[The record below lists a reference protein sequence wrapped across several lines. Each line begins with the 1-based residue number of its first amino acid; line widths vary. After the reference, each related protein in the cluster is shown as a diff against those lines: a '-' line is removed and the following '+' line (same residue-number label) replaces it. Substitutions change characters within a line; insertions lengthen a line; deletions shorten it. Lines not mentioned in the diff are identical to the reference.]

1 MEGKNKMGK
10 KNNINYLPLFAS
22 SPYYSKKEFQFPITA
37 VNKTVTDTSVLKN
50 NSGIT
55 LLYIRDGRGTI
66 IVNTRKYPVHKGLL
80 MVLGA
85 YHYYQ
90 VQPGEVPLELTKCRL
105 SYDTFLYMAA
115 NPYYRFSEVRLNVDP
130 ITCLLEGRMLIRTEQ
145 VIDELVA
152 ATAKHK
158 HQGGETEFF
167 LCMKLMGIMQ
177 KTYNNDIWK
186 K

>member
-1 MEGKNKMGK
+1 MEGEIKMGK

-37 VNKTVTDTSVLKN
+37 VNKTVANTSVLKN

-55 LLYIRDGRGTI
+55 LLYVRGGQGKI
-66 IVNTRKYPVHKGLL
+66 IINTREYPVQRGLL
-80 MVLGA
+80 MVLGT

-90 VQPGEVPLELTKCRL
+90 VQPDEIPLEITKCRL

-115 NPYYRFSEVRLNVDP
+115 NPYYRLYELRLNVDP
-130 ITCLLEGRMLIRTEQ
+130 ISCLLDGRMLIRTEQ
-145 VIDELVA
+145 VLDELVA
-152 ATAKHK
+152 VTAKHK

-177 KTYNNDIWK
+177 KTHNNDLWK
-186 K
+186 